1 MNRLLIVCGI
11 PGAGKS
17 TLAHRAVERWNAVS
31 FASETFAEA
40 LEAAA
45 RTDSGD
51 LSKEA
56 IVHAYD
62 PAAFPKHRSRKARIA
77 TGPLR
82 VDFSPTSDRLDNR
95 NYADGTKQSN
105 EQQVTVRRRK
115 TATER
120 SERREHD

>member
-1 MNRLLIVCGI
+1 MRTTLQRSQ
-11 PGAGKS
+11 S
-17 TLAHRAVERWNAVS
+17 TDH
-31 FASETFAEA
+31 
-40 LEAAA
+40 A
-45 RTDSGD
+45 RRGS
-51 LSKEA
+51 
-56 IVHAYD
+56 
-62 PAAFPKHRSRKARIA
+62 P